1 MNIKITKL
9 ESYNTK
15 SQNRY
20 LDFVKNML
28 SNFRIFFI
36 SKRFTGEELKNEYNV

>member
-28 SNFRIFFI
+28 SNFRIFFHFKQI
-36 SKRFTGEELKNEYNV
+36 YRRGVEK

>member
-20 LDFVKNML
+20 LDFVRNML
-28 SNFRIFFI
+28 SNFRTFSFQRDLQER
-36 SKRFTGEELKNEYNV
+36 S